1 MTSNTNA
8 PFGFKQVDATSGVSP
23 NYGIS
28 AGVMAYNASACY
40 RGDPLILTSG
50 KVAVATVTGGS
61 GAAVLGIA
69 EYFKWVSIAQNRT
82 VIQNFYPGNDSQG
95 NADVQV
101 GFINLGGAIFDVQSN
116 GTNISQANVGEFI
129 NFATGVGNQY
139 TGQSGFTI
147 DQGTL
152 NSSQGT
158 LPFVV
163 QGIEPGPIGSPT
175 YDPTGTYNIIR
186 VGFATQTKL

>member
-8 PFGFKQVDATSGVSP
+8 PFGFKQVDAIGGGSP
-23 NYGIS
+23 NYGITS
-28 AGVMAYNASACY
+28 GVMAYNASATY

-50 KVAVATVTGGS
+50 KLAVATATGGT
-61 GAAVLGIA
+61 GAAVVGIA

-82 VIQNFYPGNDSQG
+82 VIQSFYPGSDSQG

-101 GFINLGGAIFDVQSN
+101 GFINFPNAIFDVQSN
-116 GTNISQANVGEFI
+116 GTNIAQAVVGQFI
-129 NFATGVGNQY
+129 NFATGTGNTY
-139 TGQSGFTI
+139 TGQSGFTA
-147 DQGTL
+147 DYATL
-152 NSSQGT
+152 NATQGV

-175 YDPTGTYNIIR
+175 YDYTGTYNIIR
-186 VGFATQTKL
+186 VGFATLTKL